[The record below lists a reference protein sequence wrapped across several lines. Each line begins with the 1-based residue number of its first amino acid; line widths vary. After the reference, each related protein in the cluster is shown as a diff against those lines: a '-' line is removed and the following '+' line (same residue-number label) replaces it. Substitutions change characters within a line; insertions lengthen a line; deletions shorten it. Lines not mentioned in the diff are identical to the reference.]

1 MNWRQ
6 GKMKTANDEDLL
18 QKIILEELIE
28 SYKDA
33 KKWYKNYPLDFSKKD
48 VKALKRVA
56 KYYGAVFDE

>member
-6 GKMKTANDEDLL
+6 GKMKIANDEDLL

-33 KKWYKNYPLDFSKKD
+33 KKWYKNYPLDSSKKD

-56 KYYGAVFDE
+56 KYYGAIFDE